1 MRQMLSVL
9 LWLSICWIHCSIPWV
24 HSSTLGPCMNV
35 RTRMTFFF
43 GDLNPATSSLSVR
56 YFSTSFINVSALLLS
71 PWKVGGSFPMALT
84 FAAVATGWFAV
95 PPAAA
100 GPPPLCYETVLFFL
114 ANTDVQHLV
123 GLACT
128 TWTGVS
134 REPDYYDDSTIPMM
148 HYTPP

>member
-1 MRQMLSVL
+1 MSSVL
-9 LWLSICWIHCSIPWV
+9 LSSGICWIHCSIPWV

-35 RTRMTFFF
+35 RTRTTFFF

-84 FAAVATGWFAV
+84 FAAV
-95 PPAAA
+95 
-100 GPPPLCYETVLFFL
+100 GPPPLCYVTVLFFL

-134 REPDYYDDSTIPMM
+134 REPDYYDDSTIPM
-148 HYTPP
+148 